1 MFLSPERNDKL
12 LNEITFQASRSSGAG
27 GQNVNKVNTKVELR
41 FAITQSIELTEVEK
55 ELLRNKFITRINEK
69 DELIIV
75 AQTERSQLK
84 NKEIAIEKFFGF
96 LEKAFTPQK
105 KRKPTKPTRT
115 SVAKRLESKKKNS
128 EKKALR
134 RRTE

>member
-1 MFLSPERNDKL
+1 MSLSPERIYKL
-12 LNEITFQASRSSGAG
+12 LNEITFNASRSSGAG

-41 FAITQSIELTEVEK
+41 FPIVQSLELTEEEK
-55 ELLRNKFITRINEK
+55 ELLRNKLRTRITEQ

-84 NKEIAIEKFFGF
+84 NKEIATEKFVTL

-105 KRKPTKPTRT
+105 KRKPTRPTKASIT
-115 SVAKRLESKKKNS
+115 KRLETKKKNS
-128 EKKALR
+128 ERKALR
-134 RRTE
+134 RKTE

>member
-1 MFLSPERNDKL
+1 MSLSPERIYKL
-12 LNEITFQASRSSGAG
+12 LNEITFNASRSSGAG

-41 FAITQSIELTEVEK
+41 FPIVQSLELTEEEK
-55 ELLRNKFITRINEK
+55 ELLRNKLRTRITEQ

-84 NKEIAIEKFFGF
+84 NKEIATEKFVTL

-105 KRKPTKPTRT
+105 KRKPTRPTKASIT
-115 SVAKRLESKKKNS
+115 KRLETKKKNS
-128 EKKALR
+128 DKKALR
-134 RRTE
+134 RKAE